1 MPVNEIIEKGVD
13 KMKKTVA
20 ATQREFSGIRTGR
33 ANPMILDS
41 INAEYYG
48 TPTPIRQLANVA
60 VQEGHTL
67 VITPYDKTI
76 IAGIEKA
83 IMKSDIGITPSNDG
97 NVIRLMFP
105 QPTEERR
112 KELVKE
118 IKKISEDA
126 KVAVRNIRREMTD
139 ALKKME
145 KDEHLPEDEVKK
157 QQDEIQKFTD
167 NYIKEL
173 DKIASEKEKE
183 ILSI

>member
-76 IAGIEKA
+76 IAGIEK
-83 IMKSDIGITPSNDG
+83 SNYE
-97 NVIRLMFP
+97 IRY
-105 QPTEERR
+105 
-112 KELVKE
+112 
-118 IKKISEDA
+118 
-126 KVAVRNIRREMTD
+126 RNYT
-139 ALKKME
+139 
-145 KDEHLPEDEVKK
+145 
-157 QQDEIQKFTD
+157 
-167 NYIKEL
+167 
-173 DKIASEKEKE
+173 
-183 ILSI
+183 